1 MASGYLDLAYLI
13 EISIV
18 FNLAY
23 REIKHGSVL
32 EKMKKIR
39 EKMLKDEEL
48 QERIGAIKKDNS
60 LAGDTVE
67 ESYMQL
73 TAITECDEKKSE
85 DCTKNTKSSLCRA
98 WKHSERDCKYFVN
111 FILTG
116 KGLHWVNISILV
128 ALLILLFATVFPHL
142 PPEFLKFSI
151 IVWTILCVSLIST
164 IIIPIY
170 LLLMS
175 EKIGDF
181 LVGKNGKIGRIDEL
195 EQEFNTNYNKYLV
208 LCFIHKHLENLQSYT
223 QRIVQT
229 IIENLRG
236 RYGKTVA
243 NNSISKATKIEM
255 LTQCNP
261 LPVNNL
267 LLMSEKI
274 GDFLVGKNGQI
285 GRIDELEQEFNTNYN
300 KYLVE
305 QKPKQEYTENSP
317 NNN

>member
-128 ALLILLFATVFPHL
+128 ALLILLFATVFPYF
-142 PPEFLKFSI
+142 PLKFSI

-170 LLLMS
+170 
-175 EKIGDF
+175 
-181 LVGKNGKIGRIDEL
+181 
-195 EQEFNTNYNKYLV
+195 
-208 LCFIHKHLENLQSYT
+208 
-223 QRIVQT
+223 
-229 IIENLRG
+229 
-236 RYGKTVA
+236 
-243 NNSISKATKIEM
+243 
-255 LTQCNP
+255 
-261 LPVNNL
+261 L

-305 QKPKQEYTENSP
+305 QKPKQEYI
-317 NNN
+317 